1 MSKTIQLELNNSAYT
16 QRLEDYHL
24 EKRDNVL
31 ELGFFCLDHGLNV
44 LEEKYTSD
52 VLAEM
57 VDEKCHTL
65 NQSQILL
72 KDENQ
77 RLRLEKDKIRM
88 DTEKTLESN
97 HQLRHQL
104 EEETQKRLRDEI
116 KQLQSQLLEYETKTL
131 KQSERE
137 MKLLKEN
144 HQQEKQH
151 LLDVYQIQLKS
162 LEEKS
167 KIEISSLENLLSEKE
182 ALISKWK
189 LSSNQDSGNVAKG
202 NLGEQLLKEML
213 QINLPSVL
221 KTEVRV
227 SDVSK
232 GKGGNADLL
241 LELPERG
248 LNILIESKYKTSE
261 KVRTNEIQR
270 MRHDLCHNV
279 HGAHLLVAVSFESGF
294 TGYHHHQ
301 LELVQDQG
309 ILRLLSFEAYFSKS
323 WSQDGGQGLCHWID
337 FLSRIYPK
345 LVSLGG
351 KGHRTGLENI
361 NEGLQKSL
369 EMVYS
374 LEKTSKRRME
384 LEQTSL
390 KGLQSLSL
398 QLLPELI
405 NRVDSCLTNGE
416 MEEDKMKSLV
426 QVTAP
431 SPSTIQLPLPSLEK
445 KNNKTTH
452 YKCFL
457 KDKTVRREMKESLHK
472 ELGRS
477 PKFGEIS
484 KAMGQHWKSLSQ
496 EEKQKWK

>member
-1 MSKTIQLELNNSAYT
+1 MSKTIQLELTNSQYA
-16 QRLEDYHL
+16 QRFQDYHQ

-52 VLAEM
+52 VLNQM
-57 VDEKCHTL
+57 VDNKCQTL
-65 NQSQILL
+65 TQSQFLL

-77 RLRLEKDKIRM
+77 RLRLEKDKIRI
-88 DTEKTLESN
+88 DTQNTLEIN
-97 HQLRHQL
+97 HKLRYQLD
-104 EEETQKRLRDEI
+104 EETQKRLRDEI
-116 KQLQSQLLEYETKTL
+116 KQLQSQMLECETKTTT
-131 KQSERE
+131 QSERE
-137 MKLLKEN
+137 MNLLREN
-144 HQQEKQH
+144 HQQETHH
-151 LLDVYQIQLKS
+151 LLEVYQIKLKS

-189 LSSNQDSGNVAKG
+189 LSSNQDSGNIAKG
-202 NLGEQLLKEML
+202 TLGEQLLKEML

-232 GKGGNADLL
+232 GRGGNADLL

-270 MRHDLCHNV
+270 MRHDLCNNV

-309 ILRLLSFEAYFSKS
+309 ILRLLSFEAFFSKS
-323 WSQDGGQGLCHWID
+323 WSHDGGLGLCHWID

-351 KGHRTGLENI
+351 KGHRTGLENM
-361 NEGLQKSL
+361 NNGLQKSL

-390 KGLQSLSL
+390 MGLQSLSL

-405 NRVDSCLTNGE
+405 NRVESCLTNVEIEGE
-416 MEEDKMKSLV
+416 KKELV
-426 QVTAP
+426 
-431 SPSTIQLPLPSLEK
+431 
-445 KNNKTTH
+445 KNNKKPDH

-457 KDKTVRREMKESLHK
+457 KDKPIRMEMKDTLNK

-477 PKFGEIS
+477 PKYGEIS
-484 KAMGQHWKSLSQ
+484 KAMGLHWKSLSQ
-496 EEKQKWK
+496 EEKKKWI